1 MQPLTIESKNVS
13 TNIEPLNTVLRDI
26 NAVSLELWLPG
37 ATEEDFDG
45 DIYLNRIYKITFN
58 ARALNEIETIINQL
72 ESFDFIHS
80 AEFEFKRKPLY
91 TPNDQYYNN
100 QWFLPAINANDAWDL
115 WTDFGNTPGNQNIIL
130 TAYEAQIS
138 GTVLKE
144 NGEALRNANVTILE
158 SGQSDNEYTTV
169 TNIQGGYSVIVTP
182 EKSYDVIITKEGYS
196 SASHTTIDNLNI
208 VLTFCVPKPLNK
220 KELHQYYL
228 FYQ

>member
-1 MQPLTIESKNVS
+1 MKKNLYIYIILSFCFSSNVEIWNNKLLFCLNKNVQPLTIESKNVS
-13 TNIEPLNTVLRDI
+13 TNIEPLNAILRDI

-115 WTDFGNTPGNQNIIL
+115 WTDFGFVPGNDSPG
-130 TAYEAQIS
+130 AS
-138 GTVLKE
+138 PG
-144 NGEALRNANVTILE
+144 VT
-158 SGQSDNEYTTV
+158 
-169 TNIQGGYSVIVTP
+169 GGS
-182 EKSYDVIITKEGYS
+182 
-196 SASHTTIDNLNI
+196 
-208 VLTFCVPKPLNK
+208 
-220 KELHQYYL
+220 
-228 FYQ
+228 